1 MNDSKIYILTEQS
14 LIILSNFDIPE
25 ETRYT
30 NNQTILPSSQN
41 SVFNIEYTLYDERL
55 RINPENGVDEGRIDL
70 YKLCGHLG
78 ICSFPKQKFSAAT
91 LRTTTNPTI
100 QIFNKGKCVAAGA
113 SNIYSVLYATH
124 KLRFILR
131 ATGQPVKQ
139 GKLFRVNRVCS
150 GDIGHPI
157 DIENFE
163 ARDSVGTVKRGE
175 SFPGILYFVNS
186 PTSGKMMMFLIFQT
200 GKFIV
205 MGLLGSGDDEAQ
217 EAFKLI
223 LPVLNRNRSTIA
235 VRGKEIGKAMKKIK
249 RNIADNYAYMNPS
262 SVGDEFTKSI
272 QKMVNENL
280 KINMEAQPGKYDN
293 QIDSNN
299 NKPNKKRKKTK

>member
-1 MNDSKIYILTEQS
+1 MSSDFEKYKLSEQS
-14 LIILSNFDIPE
+14 LNILSKFEVPE
-25 ETRYT
+25 EKRYT
-30 NNQTILPSSQN
+30 NNRTILPSSKN
-41 SVFNIEYTLYDERL
+41 SVFNIEYELYNENL
-55 RINPENGVDEGRIDL
+55 RINPVNGNDEGRIDL

-131 ATGQPVKQ
+131 KTGQPVKQ

-163 ARDSVGTVKRGE
+163 SKDSVGTVKRGE

-186 PTSGKMMMFLIFQT
+186 PSSGKMMMFLIFQT

-205 MGLLGSGDDEAQ
+205 MGLLGGGDDEAQ
-217 EAFKLI
+217 EAFDLI
-223 LPVLNRNRSTIA
+223 LPVLNRNRSTKA
-235 VRGKEIGKAMKKIK
+235 VRGIEIGKAMKKIK
-249 RNIADNYAYMNPS
+249 TKIADNYAYMS
-262 SVGDEFTKSI
+262 TTDGKEFTENI
-272 QKMVNENL
+272 QKMVNQNL
-280 KINMEAQPGKYDN
+280 KIDMKAKPSKYDN
-293 QIDSNN
+293 QFDDSSTRFGFHINF
-299 NKPNKKRKKTK
+299 